1 MQATA
6 RRPFFDLDLAPG
18 GRARLYQGEQY
29 STLATE
35 PLNVFA
41 GATAELI
48 TEFLAALDRGQIPP
62 CNALD
67 NYRTLAL
74 MLAAYESDAK
84 RAPVIIR
91 QRARS

>member
-1 MQATA
+1 MRAA
-6 RRPFFDLDLAPG
+6 NRRPFFDFDLAPG
-18 GRARLYQGEQY
+18 GRARLYRGEQY

-41 GATAELI
+41 GATAELV